1 MVPLKTPPLPYS
13 IGVCVCE
20 IFFNKIYITL
30 PVFPSIPP
38 QLKILV
44 STLCKKQTQ
53 ASGINGFI
61 FDIKKH
67 PLPFFSGNAVYLIQ
81 TPILEEKVCFMCLDR
96 IIFGIGCLC
105 WVLDYHFIL
114 QKGVYKQQYF
124 VLWLFRVNTLCYNI
138 LCIFVEIK

>member
-1 MVPLKTPPLPYS
+1 MVPSKPPPLPYS
-13 IGVCVCE
+13 IGVCVFKL
-20 IFFNKIYITL
+20 FFNKIYITL
-30 PVFPSIPP
+30 PMFPSTPP

-67 PLPFFSGNAVYLIQ
+67 PLPFFSGNAVYCIW

-96 IIFGIGCLC
+96 TIFCIWCLC
-105 WVLDYHFIL
+105 RVCDYHFIL
-114 QKGVYKQQYF
+114 QKGVYKQQSS
-124 VLWLFRVNTLCYNI
+124 VLCLFRVNTLCYDI